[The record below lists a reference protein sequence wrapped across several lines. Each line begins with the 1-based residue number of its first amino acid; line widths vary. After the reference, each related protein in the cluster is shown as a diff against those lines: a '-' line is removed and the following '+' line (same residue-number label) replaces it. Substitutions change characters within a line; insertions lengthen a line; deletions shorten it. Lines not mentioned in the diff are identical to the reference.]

1 MSTTQGGLQDA
12 LSRLSAAVVAL
23 VRTRAEIAA
32 LDFDEAGR
40 LAKSRVALL
49 VIGLLCLA
57 VGVLAATAF
66 VIVCF
71 WDTHRLEGD
80 WRRDD
85 RVSRCA
91 VHSALWRF
99 NVRQRTD
106 PKPFAA
112 TIAELE
118 RDVRVDRSP
127 RAGAKS
133 DRAPTTPR
141 SRTAGRCSRPGQS
154 SIAHG

>member
-1 MSTTQGGLQDA
+1 MSGSNPGAPPGGLQDA
-12 LSRLSAAVVAL
+12 LMRLSAAAVAL

-32 LDFDEAGR
+32 LDFDEAGKR
-40 LAKSRVALL
+40 AKERVALL

-57 VGVLAATAF
+57 VGILAATAF

-71 WDTHRLEGD
+71 WDTYRLMAIG
-80 WRRDD
+80 
-85 RVSRCA
+85 VVTVA
-91 VHSALWRF
+91 YLLGGVFALWRF

-118 RDVRVDRSP
+118 RDV
-127 RAGAKS
+127 
-133 DRAPTTPR
+133 
-141 SRTAGRCSRPGQS
+141 QW
-154 SIAHG
+154 IARHRESET

>member
-1 MSTTQGGLQDA
+1 MSGAPPGGLQDA

-32 LDFDEAGR
+32 LDFDDAGAR
-40 LAKSRVALL
+40 AKSRVVLL

-57 VGVLAATAF
+57 VGALSATAF
-66 VIVCF
+66 IIVCF
-71 WDTHRLEGD
+71 WDTYRLEAIG
-80 WRRDD
+80 
-85 RVSRCA
+85 VVTIAYVLAGAFS
-91 VHSALWRF
+91 LWRF

-118 RDVRVDRSP
+118 RDVQWLARRT
-127 RAGAKS
+127 GAKE
-133 DRAPTTPR
+133 
-141 SRTAGRCSRPGQS
+141 
-154 SIAHG
+154 

>member
-1 MSTTQGGLQDA
+1 MSGGLQEA
-12 LSRLSAAVVAL
+12 LTRLSAAAVAL
-23 VRTRAEIAA
+23 VRTRVEIAA
-32 LDFDEAGR
+32 LDFDEAGKR
-40 LAKSRVALL
+40 AKERVALL

-71 WDTHRLEGD
+71 WDTYRLAAIG
-80 WRRDD
+80 
-85 RVSRCA
+85 VVTIA
-91 VHSALWRF
+91 YLLGGTLALWRF

-118 RDVRVDRSP
+118 RDVQWMARVKESE
-127 RAGAKS
+127 K
-133 DRAPTTPR
+133 
-141 SRTAGRCSRPGQS
+141 
-154 SIAHG
+154 